1 MKVYPTCMKANVS
14 FPKRSFF
21 VQQNSREEIRA
32 KSLLVSMN
40 QNLSLLQTTSQID
53 EKKDGY
59 DYDIYIYLGLMT
71 D

>member
-1 MKVYPTCMKANVS
+1 
-14 FPKRSFF
+14 
-21 VQQNSREEIRA
+21 
-32 KSLLVSMN
+32 MN
-40 QNLSLLQTTSQID
+40 QNLSWLPTTSQID